1 MIYLPVPTALIEKLM
16 RFDRVIIHD
25 AYSTR
30 TGFVDALLSA
40 LLESGYRGEVIVRSV
55 PNAFI
60 GSPSVEEVLR
70 INKLTPED
78 ILEDI
83 NASLFEGRN

>member
-1 MIYLPVPTALIEKLM
+1 M

-30 TGFVDALLSA
+30 TGFIDALLSA
-40 LLESGYRGEVIVRSV
+40 LLESGYRGEVIVRCV

-70 INKLTPED
+70 KNKLTPED
-78 ILEDI
+78 IVEDI

>member
-1 MIYLPVPTALIEKLM
+1 MIYLPVPTTLIEKLM

-40 LLESGYRGEVIVRSV
+40 LLESKYRGEVIVRCV

-60 GSPSVEEVLR
+60 GSPSVNEVLTNNR
-70 INKLTPED
+70 LNPND
-78 ILEDI
+78 ILDDI
-83 NASLFEGRN
+83 KALLAKDRN